1 MNCVDSRAHQIR
13 QDRSWLHLGGRGDE
27 ESGDGVDA
35 LSCPSCITT
44 QGRLC
49 SQLAES
55 VPAAPGTN
63 ARLAGIF
70 GGCWTRRAQPASQA
84 VERRLCALGF
94 VFKILLYKK
103 FHRCSFLPGWC
114 HAFLLLSLHA
124 NAGHAAAGRSAQK
137 RPKAAGPLAHSQYRR
152 SSVPD
157 FCTILCTIFGKAVAI
172 SSSVS
177 QVQDTVTPF
186 STSYRNVRDFQA
198 ESHVHFG
205 RKY

>member
-1 MNCVDSRAHQIR
+1 
-13 QDRSWLHLGGRGDE
+13 
-27 ESGDGVDA
+27 VDA

-114 HAFLLLSLHA
+114 HAFLLLSRLA

-157 FCTILCTIFGKAVAI
+157 FCTILCPRVWPI
-172 SSSVS
+172 SWGRLVYINSLACSVVILPPA
-177 QVQDTVTPF
+177 QNPALIY
-186 STSYRNVRDFQA
+186 STSYRNERD
-198 ESHVHFG
+198 VDVV
-205 RKY
+205 